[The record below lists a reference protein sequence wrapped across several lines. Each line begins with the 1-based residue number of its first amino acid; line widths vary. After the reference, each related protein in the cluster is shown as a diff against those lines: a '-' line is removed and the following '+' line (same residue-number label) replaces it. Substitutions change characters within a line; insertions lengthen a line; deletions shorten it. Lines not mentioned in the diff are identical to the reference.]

1 MKNKKI
7 LYFVGLVTVILVIT
21 GLNIYF
27 GHRGDIAAD
36 KSKLVA
42 ENKEQ
47 KEELTKLNKQLEEAQ
62 PSSQEQERREI
73 INVANKFI
81 QTAYVQK
88 EEGYEDRRKEAKT
101 LMTNDLFE
109 RYYPSKNFYQKNV
122 ETEIEQPSLYLQTKY
137 PEEKHATLIANFEH
151 QLHEKQNNTTQ
162 KTKIY
167 IEIFLEKKGN
177 QWVVTD
183 LTDIYS
189 VEE

>member
-88 EEGYEDRRKEAKT
+88 RKA
-101 LMTNDLFE
+101 M
-109 RYYPSKNFYQKNV
+109 R
-122 ETEIEQPSLYLQTKY
+122 I
-137 PEEKHATLIANFEH
+137 EEKKL
-151 QLHEKQNNTTQ
+151 KR
-162 KTKIY
+162 
-167 IEIFLEKKGN
+167 
-177 QWVVTD
+177 
-183 LTDIYS
+183 
-189 VEE
+189 